1 MILANNRWG
10 QLLAEHDVAGLYRAQ
25 TAGKVRMTVKPA
37 PHEGL
42 GLDCYAWSTSPLRRY
57 VDLVNQRQILAAVRG
72 DKPPHA
78 GNDAMLFAI
87 MRDFELAYDAYAEFQ
102 RKMERYWCLRWL
114 LQEDIREIDAR
125 IVKENLARFEGLP
138 YIARVSGAPALNPG
152 DRIRVALADIDLLDI
167 ELACR
172 YLDSAP
178 KAS

>member
-57 VDLVNQRQILAAVRG
+57 VDLVNQRQILAATRG
-72 DKPPHA
+72 EKPPHA
-78 GNDAMLFAI
+78 GNDPMLFAI

-102 RKMERYWCLRWL
+102 RKMERHWCLRWL
-114 LQEDIREIDAR
+114 IQEGVAEIDAA
-125 IVKENLARFEGLP
+125 VLKENLVRLDGLP
-138 YIARVSGAPALNPG
+138 MVTRMSGAPALESG
-152 DRIRVALADIDLLDI
+152 ARVRVALGDYDLLDND
-167 ELACR
+167 LSCR
-172 YLDSAP
+172 YLTSIQP
-178 KAS
+178 